1 MNAAA
6 RDLLLAL
13 SMQHERSG
21 SELAARS
28 GITRAAVWKQ
38 IEALR
43 EAGVP
48 IEARAGHGY
57 RLGAQVELLDGARIG
72 GLLSPALRERLG
84 AIDVHWEADSTN
96 SELLRRLANGAP
108 PFEACFAE
116 RQTRGRGRHGRAWH
130 MPLAGGLAL
139 SLRWRFEAGMAA
151 LAGLS
156 LAAGVA
162 VVEALAAAGVRG
174 AALKWP
180 NDVVADGRK
189 LAGVLIELAGDA
201 LGPCHAIVG
210 VGINLRL
217 DARAAA
223 MIEQPSV
230 DVATLAGAAMPGRN
244 VFAASVLGCL
254 AGALERFARHGFAA
268 FIEAYGIHD
277 ALHGRAVRVLAA
289 HGERNGIAAG
299 VDAAGRLRV
308 QGAQGVFL
316 VDGGEVSVRADAGA
330 DA

>member
-1 MNAAA
+1 MSTAI
-6 RDLLLAL
+6 RELLRVL
-13 SMQHERSG
+13 STQHEHSG

-57 RLGAQVELLDGARIG
+57 RLGAEVELLDGARIG
-72 GLLSPALRERLG
+72 GLLSPAVGARLG
-84 AIDVHWEADSTN
+84 AIDVHWEVDSTN
-96 SELLRRLANGAP
+96 SELLRRLADGAP

-130 MPLAGGLAL
+130 MPLAGGIAL

-156 LAAGVA
+156 LAVGVA
-162 VVEALAAAGVRG
+162 LVEALAAAGVRG

-180 NDVVADGRK
+180 NDVVVDGRK

-201 LGPCHAIVG
+201 LGPCHAVVG

-223 MIEQPSV
+223 VIGQPSI
-230 DVATLAGAAMPGRN
+230 DVATLAGADMPGRN
-244 VFAASVLGCL
+244 AFAAVVLDRL
-254 AGALERFARHGFAA
+254 AGALERFAVHGLAA
-268 FIEAYGIHD
+268 FIEAYGVHD
-277 ALHGRAVRVLAA
+277 ALQGRAVRVLAA
-289 HGERNGIAAG
+289 QGERTGIAAG
-299 VDAAGRLRV
+299 IDEAGRLRV
-308 QGAQGVFL
+308 HGAQGMFL
-316 VDGGEVSVRADAGA
+316 VDGGEVSVRADIEG